1 MADRI
6 LLIDD
11 DDLLRETISGLL
23 EASGYDVDSAEDGAE
38 GLRMFEAQE
47 YGLIITDI
55 MMPDRDGIEII
66 RMLHD
71 EGDPPKIV
79 AISGGGMFDSLSYLQ
94 MAKEFGADIVLEKPF
109 RAQQLLDAVQGL
121 LDSSGPAPAE

>member
-23 EASGYDVDSAEDGAE
+23 EATGYEVDSAEDGVV
-38 GLRMFEAQE
+38 GLQMFEAHE
-47 YGLIITDI
+47 YTLIITDI

-66 RMLHD
+66 RALQD
-71 EGDPPKIV
+71 QGEPPKIV
-79 AISGGGMFDSLSYLQ
+79 AISGGGVFDSLSYLQ

-109 RAQQLLDAVQGL
+109 RAQQLLDAVAEL
-121 LDSSGPAPAE
+121 LGTSGPITVA

>member
-1 MADRI
+1 MAVRI

-38 GLRMFEAQE
+38 GLRMFEARE

-66 RMLHD
+66 RAIHD

-79 AISGGGMFDSLSYLQ
+79 AISGGGIFDSLSYLQ

-109 RAQQLLDAVQGL
+109 RAQQLLDAVGGL
-121 LDSSGPAPAE
+121 LDGSGPVPTE